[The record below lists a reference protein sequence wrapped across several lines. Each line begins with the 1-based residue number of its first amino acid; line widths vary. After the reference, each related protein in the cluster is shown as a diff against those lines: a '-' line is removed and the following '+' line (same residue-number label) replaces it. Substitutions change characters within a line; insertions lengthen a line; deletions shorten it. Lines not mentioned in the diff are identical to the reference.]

1 MSLFLLDP
9 LGNERDTIRNG
20 WPSPPE
26 GFEEVLDFQDQVR
39 EYIGCLDDILSKAI
53 SADSHSSKWL
63 EDLAEFRGIFVGA
76 LNNPDAMTDFEVA
89 TEYLNAIHRQL
100 GRF

>member
-1 MSLFLLDP
+1 MD
-9 LGNERDTIRNG
+9 NERDTIRDG

-26 GFEEVLDFQDQVR
+26 CLEEVSDFQDQTR
-39 EYIGCLDDILSKAI
+39 EYIRCLDDIRNRAV
-53 SADSHSSKWL
+53 SANSHSSKWL
-63 EDLAEFRGIFVGA
+63 ENLAEFRGIFAGA
-76 LNNPDAMTDFEVA
+76 LNNPDSMTDFEVA